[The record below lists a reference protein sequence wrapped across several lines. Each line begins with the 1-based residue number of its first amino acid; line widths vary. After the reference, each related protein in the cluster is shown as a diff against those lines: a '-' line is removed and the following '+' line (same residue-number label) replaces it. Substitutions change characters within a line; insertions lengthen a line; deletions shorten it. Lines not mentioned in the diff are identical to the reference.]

1 MENTSTTPNK
11 RLLNTFRVLA
21 LIEGISLIVLL
32 VFSVL
37 KRGTLAPDLGA
48 LGVTWVGR
56 IHGALVVVFIYLLVL
71 CANRY
76 SWSFG
81 RALRYFVASL
91 IPFAPFLVDRELK
104 KEAEQA

>member
-11 RLLNTFRVLA
+11 GLLNTFRVLA
-21 LIEGISLIVLL
+21 LIEGISLIILL

-37 KRGTLAPDLGA
+37 KRGSLAPELGA

-56 IHGALVVVFIYLLVL
+56 IHGGLVVVFVYLLVM

-81 RALRYFVASL
+81 RALKYFIASL
-91 IPFAPFLVDRELK
+91 IPFAPFVVDRELK